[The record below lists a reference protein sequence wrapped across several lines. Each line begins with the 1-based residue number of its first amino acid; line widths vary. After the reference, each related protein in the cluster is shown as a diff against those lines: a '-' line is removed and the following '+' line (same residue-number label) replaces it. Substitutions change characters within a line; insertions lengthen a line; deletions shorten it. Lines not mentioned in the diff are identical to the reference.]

1 DRLREVLLR
10 LNLHERCRQRRL
22 AVVDVTDRADVHVG
36 LVLLEF
42 FLGHLLFS
50 TLLVAEPTSGLDP
63 ETSSLP
69 RKCSTTELGGRFVA
83 GIQLRGGLFFGLRGL
98 RGGTGWKRR

>member
-36 LVLLEF
+36 LVALEF

-50 TLLVAEPTSGLDP
+50 TLLVAEPTSGLEP

-69 RKCSTTELGGRFVA
+69 RRCSTTELGGRGFRLFSSFSGA
-83 GIQLRGGLFFGLRGL
+83 GDRIRTGDVQLGRL
-98 RGGTGWKRR
+98 T